1 MVHQQQSY
9 VALVT
14 GATGFVGSHLVQ
26 KLISENWTVHAI
38 TRPHSQLHQIEP
50 LLTKITLHVHDG
62 TGENLLA
69 IVETVKP
76 TVVFH
81 LASQVLVEHRI
92 EDIAPLLQSNLV
104 FATQLVDAM
113 VATQCYCL
121 INTGTFWQHYD
132 NKEYS
137 PVCLYAATKQ
147 AFEVIL
153 PFYLETTPLKVIT
166 LKLFDTYGPNDPRP
180 KLFNL
185 LKQAIQNQTRL
196 ALSPGEQLMDL
207 VYIDDVVAAYC
218 IAANQFQ
225 YQPDSTHQ
233 SYAVSSRN
241 LMSLKEVIAIYEQE
255 TNTQLPIYWGGK
267 QYRQREVMIPWN
279 QGEWLPGWQPTM
291 DLRQGIRKSY
301 CS

>member
-1 MVHQQQSY
+1 MAHQQQLPI
-9 VALVT
+9 ALVT

-26 KLISENWTVHAI
+26 KLISENWIVHAI
-38 TRPHSQLHQIEP
+38 TRPQSQLHQIEP
-50 LLTKITLHVHDG
+50 LSTKMTLHVHDG

-69 IVETVKP
+69 IVKTVKP
-76 TVVFH
+76 TMVFH

-92 EDIAPLLQSNLV
+92 QDIAPLLQSNLV

-153 PFYLETTPLKVIT
+153 QFYLETTPLKVVT

-185 LKQAIQNQTRL
+185 LKQAFQNQATL
-196 ALSPGEQLMDL
+196 ALSPGEQLIDL
-207 VYIDDVVAAYC
+207 VHIDDVVAAYC
-218 IAANQFQ
+218 IAAKQLQ

-233 SYAVSSRN
+233 SYAVSSHN
-241 LMSLKEVIAIYEQE
+241 PISLKEVIAIYEQE
-255 TNTQLPIYWGGK
+255 SNTQLPIHWGVK
-267 QYRQREVMIPWN
+267 HYRQREVMIPWN
-279 QGEWLPGWQPTM
+279 QGKWLPGWQPKVNIKT
-291 DLRQGIRKSY
+291 GIKRIIKI
-301 CS
+301 